1 MMKTKQPKKRAENL
15 KTRLLKRFETGYF
28 PFDAKE
34 FYLNN
39 TKVVEKYIKKN
50 TKKLVIDDEEV
61 PEEILNKR
69 NIKVLR
75 SNMDHKRT
83 LNTIQKLEYIKCS
96 MDIIYFVEKYIK
108 IIHVDKGVVPF
119 KLYPFQKDMINMYND
134 NRFCVSVTAR
144 QMGKTQTTAAFIT
157 HFMLFSNSK
166 EVAILANKQ
175 NQAKEILERIRDSY
189 EKIPY
194 MFKSGTKIYNKNMI
208 KFDNGCTVG
217 AYASDAA
224 SIRGRSIP
232 LVYIDETAFIQNDY
246 EFYTSTYPVLTSGKD
261 TKLIMTSTPKGT
273 RGIFYDTWVKS
284 DPELSVTNGFVR
296 KMVKWYE
303 HPERDEEWAKDV
315 KSKLSR
321 EQFEQEFECSFS
333 GSVDSLL
340 PSHVMEKLVV
350 SEPIET
356 GSMFRRYDMPQ
367 PNHKYFM
374 TVDTA
379 RGLRKDYSVIH
390 VFDVTKIPYEE
401 VYIHQSN
408 TISPMV
414 YAGFV
419 DRVGKEYNYAYVL
432 IELNDIGESIA
443 TDLYYNYEY
452 ENVLYVHKENGT
464 QVLGYDG
471 PSSLLGIKTS
481 VVTKSVGCSS
491 IVTLIDKNKIII
503 KDAATIDEFGN
514 FIVKGKSYE
523 AASGAHDDLVMTC
536 VIFAWAT
543 TQTFFIDNF
552 NVDVRGEIRNDNG
565 EIEDAYALPFG
576 LIDNPLYDYDVV
588 NFDATLLL

>member
-1 MMKTKQPKKRAENL
+1 MKIKQPRKRAENL
-15 KTRLLKRFETGYF
+15 KTRLLKRFENGYF

-39 TKVVEKYIKKN
+39 EKVVEKYIKKN
-50 TKKLVIDDEEV
+50 TKKLVIEDEDV
-61 PEEILNKR
+61 PEEILNRR
-69 NIKVLR
+69 NICIVR
-75 SNMDHKRT
+75 TNTAHKRS

-96 MDIIYFVEKYIK
+96 IDIIYFIEKYIK
-108 IIHVDKGVVPF
+108 IIHVDKGIVPF

-134 NRFCVSVTAR
+134 NRFSISVTAR
-144 QMGKTQTTAAFIT
+144 QMGKTQTTAAFIA

-175 NQAKEILERIRDSY
+175 TQAKEILERIRDSY
-189 EKIPY
+189 EKLPY
-194 MFKSGTKIYNKNMI
+194 MFKSGTKVYNKNML

-224 SIRGRSIP
+224 SIRGRSIA
-232 LVYIDETAFIQNDY
+232 LVYIDEAAFINNDY
-246 EFYTSTYPVLTSGKD
+246 EFYESTFPVLTSGKE
-261 TKLIMTSTPKGT
+261 TKMIMTSTPKGT
-273 RGIFYDTWVKS
+273 RGMFYDTWIKS
-284 DPELSVTNGFVR
+284 DPELPTNNGFAR

-303 HPERDEEWAKDV
+303 HPDRDDEWRDDV
-315 KSKLSR
+315 MGKLSR
-321 EQFEQEFECSFS
+321 DQFEQEYCGSFQ

-340 PSHVMEKLVV
+340 PTHVAEKLVIA
-350 SEPIET
+350 EPIES
-356 GSMFRRYDMPQ
+356 GAMFRRYAMPE

-379 RGLRKDYSVIH
+379 RGLGKDYSVIH

-419 DRVGKEYNYAYVL
+419 DRVGKEYNYADVL

-464 QVLGYDG
+464 QVLGYSG

-481 VVTKSVGCSS
+481 TVTKSIGCSS
-491 IVTLIDKNKIII
+491 IVTLIDKNKLII
-503 KDAATIDEFGN
+503 KDASTIDEFGN
-514 FIVKGKSYE
+514 FIAKGKSYE

-543 TQTFFIDNF
+543 TQTYFIDNF
-552 NVDVRGEIRNDNG
+552 KVDVRGEIRNDNG

-576 LIDNPLYDYDVV
+576 IIDNPVYDYDVV